1 MRQRLSVMAVVVALA
16 AWAQEAPKPPAAKPA
31 AVKPGVATSYKALK
45 YPALNQIKVPEPTRF
60 ELANGMVVYLVE
72 DHELPTISVSAMVRT
87 GDRWEPVGKAGLASI
102 TGAVM
107 RTGGTAT
114 RKGDQLDEELDR
126 LGASVETGIGE
137 DSGNATVSVLK
148 EDIDTGLSILADV
161 LQHPA
166 FPPEKI
172 DLAKIQVREGIARRN
187 DDPSSIASRE
197 FERVLYGK
205 NSAYGHIPEYATID
219 SITQADLIAFH
230 KKFFQP
236 ENIILGAWGDF
247 KAEEMRAKIEK
258 ALGGWARGGQAK
270 PPVPELEPG
279 ARKRAGVYAINKDDV
294 NQSTVYM
301 GFIGGRR
308 NDPDYY
314 ALSVANVVLGGGFSS
329 RLVNHVRSDQG
340 LAYAVGSSWN
350 AGWDRPGIFM
360 AEGGTKSETTVKIIH
375 SIRNEIQ
382 KMSEAVSDD
391 ELAKAKDQILKGF
404 AFDFD
409 STGKI
414 VRRLMTYDYFG
425 YPRDYLQQYQANIQK
440 VTQADVLRVAKQYLK
455 TDELAILVLG
465 KEKDFDQPLAT
476 LGQVTPIDITIPKPK
491 QEALPAATPESIAK
505 GKALLAAT
513 REAMGGAAIL
523 KVKDY
528 TVVGSFVLSMPQGE
542 ISLKMEDTQNLSGKM
557 LNKLVTPMGEIVQG
571 YDGKVFWAK
580 TPQGVREMPASQK
593 GEVDGSL
600 FRDTFSLLQN
610 FENSALTVQA
620 LEAAEVDGKAVEGIA
635 VSDPARKLVVKLYV
649 DAKTKLLVKKVY
661 TGVLMGPPAETEEI
675 YSDYREVEGMKVPFK
690 VVFNQG
696 GKKRAEQTTT
706 EMKIN
711 PGVAE
716 EAYKKP

>member
-187 DDPSSIASRE
+187 DDPGSIASRE

-219 SITQADLIAFH
+219 SITQADLIVFH

-360 AEGGTKSETTVKIIH
+360 AEGGTKSETTVKIVH

-491 QEALPAATPESIAK
+491 QEALPGATPESIAK

-513 REAMGGAAIL
+513 REATGGAAVL